1 MLTLKHIAAGVV
13 ASVFVIAITVDSADA
28 RRGGGGGGA
37 GARAGGMGGGGGA
50 MRAGGGR
57 GGYAN
62 VGSRRAH
69 VSNPIAR
76 PGVGNRPGGGPG
88 WANNRPGVGNPGWG
102 NNRPGWGYRPGY
114 GWGAAAVGA
123 AAAYGG
129 GYYGDGYYND
139 AYASDAYADGSD
151 AIAYCAQRFRSYDPS
166 TQTYLA
172 RAGRRVRCP

>member
-1 MLTLKHIAAGVV
+1 MLTLRHIAAGVV

-37 GARAGGMGGGGGA
+37 RAGGVGGGGGA
-50 MRAGGGR
+50 MRAGGGAR
-57 GGYAN
+57 GGHAN

-76 PGVGNRPGGGPG
+76 PGVGNRPGDGAG
-88 WANNRPGVGNPGWG
+88 WGNNRPGLGNPGWG
-102 NNRPGWGYRPGY
+102 NNRPGWDNAGWGRPGY

-123 AAAYGG
+123 GLMYSSSYDG
-129 GYYGDGYYND
+129 GYYND
-139 AYASDAYADGSD
+139 ASYADTPD

-172 RAGRRVRCP
+172 RAGQRVRCP